1 MKKSNVIDLL
11 EIILGIAS
19 FVYYFVC
26 VAYEGRGV
34 SILYAWMILGI
45 VLIVKGII
53 GLAFR
58 TKNNKILRVCI
69 LVFDVMFGM
78 FFVCFVTFSAF
89 VVHDMNDKPAEDCD
103 YIIVLGAGLNG
114 DEPSQVLQN
123 RIDAAYNYLIDNE
136 DTMVIGTGGQGEG
149 EYISEGLCI
158 ANELISMGI
167 SEDRILYENQSTTTV
182 ENFRFALEKISDEPE
197 SIGVVSSG
205 FHIFRA
211 KLILSDYTDATVYG
225 IPATGQNVM
234 TLHYILRE
242 LIVLIV
248 DLLLGNYSI
257 I

>member
-1 MKKSNVIDLL
+1 
-11 EIILGIAS
+11 
-19 FVYYFVC
+19 
-26 VAYEGRGV
+26 
-34 SILYAWMILGI
+34 MILGI

-69 LVFDVMFGM
+69 LIFDVMFGM

-114 DEPSQVLQN
+114 
-123 RIDAAYNYLIDNE
+123 
-136 DTMVIGTGGQGEG
+136 
-149 EYISEGLCI
+149 
-158 ANELISMGI
+158 
-167 SEDRILYENQSTTTV
+167 
-182 ENFRFALEKISDEPE
+182 DEPE